1 MSKTICKVVLNVA
14 VAFAGSIFG
23 AVVGAQEVPDLLQPP
38 ANEKMVLQVHAQG
51 DQIYTCKTDTSVPAW
66 ILKGPDAKLFFVD
79 GKSFGKH
86 YAGPTWEANDGSKVV
101 GKVGAT
107 VASPDADSA
116 PWLLLKVQS
125 HGGKGVLSR
134 VTSIQRLNT
143 KGGKI
148 PASGCDEA
156 AAGQDK
162 RVPYEAD
169 YLFFAPK

>member
-1 MSKTICKVVLNVA
+1 MSKSFYKFVLNALLV
-14 VAFAGSIFG
+14 FAGTIVADGVS
-23 AVVGAQEVPDLLQPP
+23 AQEVPELLQPP
-38 ANEKMVLQVHAQG
+38 ASEKMVLQVHAQG
-51 DQIYTCKTDTSVPAW
+51 DQIYTCKTDTPVPTW
-66 ILKGPDAKLFFVD
+66 TLKGPDAKLFSAD

-116 PWLLLKVQS
+116 PWLLVKAVS

-148 PASGCDEA
+148 PASGCDEV

-169 YLFFAPK
+169 YVFFAPK